1 MQIAN
6 MTPKALPK
14 SGWHLREWRLS
25 RGLSQ
30 EQLAERIGTSKGYV
44 SDLERGERRYNQ
56 DLVEGLAGALDI
68 SVAQLLGQSP
78 TENKAERLV
87 PVVGYV
93 GADTEGS
100 VLFANGQGT
109 GELAPIPPG
118 GTEAASA
125 LGVRGHS
132 MKGFADD
139 GALIYFEEQ
148 HSKPTR
154 DMLGHVVVV
163 ETRDGKVL
171 VKRLLKGSHPG
182 VYDLESIVGPTL
194 EDVEIRWAA
203 LVTAIVPPAQA
214 RKVIVRDGDNQAA

>member
-1 MQIAN
+1 MIA
-6 MTPKALPK
+6 PKPVPK
-14 SGWHLREWRLS
+14 SGWYLREWRLA

-30 EQLAERIGTSKGYV
+30 EGLAAKIGSSKGYV

-56 DLVEGLAGALDI
+56 DLVEGLAAALDI
-68 SVAQLLGQSP
+68 SAAQLLGEDP
-78 TENKAERLV
+78 KGARERLV
-87 PVVGYV
+87 PIVGYV
-93 GADTEGS
+93 GADTEGT
-100 VLFANGQGT
+100 VLFAHGQQT
-109 GELAPIPPG
+109 GELVPIPPG
-118 GTEAASA
+118 GTDAASA

-132 MKGFADD
+132 MKGFSDD
-139 GALIYFEEQ
+139 GGLIFFEEQ
-148 HSKPTR
+148 HSRPGR

-163 ETRDGKVL
+163 ETMDGRVL

-214 RKVIVRDGDNQAA
+214 RKIIVRREDIDAA